1 MLGRLTISKVEKFYL
16 ISLFP
21 VFIHLKRTPASS
33 LHLFDYAWQSKTYEK
48 FKVYLSPEQK
58 WYLFLSLCDEMQ
70 VDLEKELINVS
81 NEVVKLIARGWYGDG
96 SNVVRLRTKVPLED
110 LKIKNF
116 PLVTLAEYVMQNP
129 SLQRGKKIRD
139 QQKLVSNW
147 YKAKSIKELVDI
159 QKKIFQQMD

>member
-16 ISLFP
+16 TSLFP
-21 VFIHLKRTPASS
+21 IFIHLERTPASS
-33 LHLFDYAWQSKTYEK
+33 LHLFDNAWQSKTYEK

-81 NEVVKLIARGWYGDG
+81 NEVVKLFARGWYGDG
-96 SNVVRLRTKVPLED
+96 SDVVRLSTKVPLED

-116 PLVTLAEYVMQNP
+116 PLVSLAEYVIQNP
-129 SLQRGKKIRD
+129 SLHRGKKISD
-139 QQKLVSNW
+139 QRKLVGNW
-147 YKAKSIKELVDI
+147 YKAKSKKELVAI
-159 QKKIFQQMD
+159 QKKIWLQMD